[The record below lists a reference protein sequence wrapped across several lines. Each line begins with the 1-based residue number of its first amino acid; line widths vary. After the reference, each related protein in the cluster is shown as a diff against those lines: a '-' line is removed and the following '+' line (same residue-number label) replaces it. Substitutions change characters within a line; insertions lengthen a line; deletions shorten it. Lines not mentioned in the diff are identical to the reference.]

1 MFDPLAEFVP
11 CLHAEMPEKIVSQM
25 LCSADNLVL
34 NPGTGG
40 ATLATDELAGGIHY
54 QIVKQSFGA
63 LDTVTLVSTAT
74 PLPVDLRADNLVGN
88 IDVVIAAALPPGTN
102 NIGDVDVLSVTP
114 GTAATSLGKADD
126 AVHASGDVGVMGLAV
141 RQDTPGNLS
150 GTEGDYEPLQV
161 SAGRLWVSSIV
172 TEALPTG
179 GNTIGS
185 VNIGTMPAV
194 TIGAIVAGDTNIGN
208 VDVLTL
214 PAVTIGTMPNL
225 VESLADDAAFTPAT
239 SRVVPG
245 GFTFDDVAPDTVD
258 EGDIGAARMS
268 GNRNQY
274 VQLRDMTAER
284 SAAVTAT
291 NALKVD
297 NSAVTQPVSGTV
309 TANAG
314 TGNFAT
320 VGDVAHDSPDTG
332 NPQKIGLVARTSHP
346 AAVANAD
353 RVNAYGDKLG
363 RVVMIPHVPRELI
376 VHNRIALSSTAE
388 TTLIPAGGAN
398 VFQDLVFLFPSNESA
413 TEARIDIR
421 DATGGTVR
429 LSIDLVADGGGA
441 VVPLPVPLTQ
451 LVANNNW
458 TAQLS
463 AGVST
468 VYLTAIAISQA

>member
-1 MFDPLAEFVP
+1 MTYGPLD
-11 CLHAEMPEKIVSQM
+11 S
-25 LCSADNLVL
+25 
-34 NPGTGG
+34 
-40 ATLATDELAGGIHY
+40 
-54 QIVKQSFGA
+54 
-63 LDTVTLVSTAT
+63 VTLVSTST
-74 PLPVDLRADNLVGN
+74 PLPVDLRTDNLVGN
-88 IDVVIAAALPPGTN
+88 IDVTIATAIPPGANT
-102 NIGDVDVLSVTP
+102 IGNVGIVAVTP
-114 GTAATSLGKADD
+114 GITATSLGKAED

-150 GTEGDYEPLQV
+150 GTDGDYEPLQV
-161 SAGRLWVSSIV
+161 SDGRLWVSSIL
-172 TEALPTG
+172 TEAIPPG

-185 VNIGTMPAV
+185 VNIGTMPTV
-194 TIGAIVAGDTNIGN
+194 TIAAILAGDTNIGN
-208 VDVLTL
+208 VDVLTM
-214 PAVTIGTMPNL
+214 PAVTIGAMPNL

-245 GFTFDDVAPDTVD
+245 GFTFDDVASDTVD

-297 NSAVTQPVSGTV
+297 NSAVTQPVAGTV

-332 NPQKIGLVARTSHP
+332 NPQKIGLVAHTSHP
-346 AAVANAD
+346 APVANAD
-353 RVNAYGDKLG
+353 RVNAYADKLG
-363 RVVMIPHVPRELI
+363 RFVMIPHVPRELI

-388 TTLIPAGGAN
+388 TLLIGAGGAN
-398 VFQDLVFLFPSNESA
+398 VFQDIVFLFPSNESG

-421 DATGGTVR
+421 DATAGSVR
-429 LSIDLVADGGGA
+429 LSIDLAADGGGA

-451 LVANNNW
+451 AVANNNW

-463 AGVST
+463 AGVAT
-468 VYLTAIAISQA
+468 VYLTAIAIMQV